1 MITIE
6 RHIAEQENLHKD
18 ATGMF
23 SRLIRDLTLSIR
35 IISREVR
42 RAGLNDILGMTG
54 TENIHGESVKKLDE
68 FANNTIIQAMQY
80 GGHVCVLASEECDDL
95 IYLPKESNKGN
106 YILLFDPLD
115 GSSNI
120 DADAPI
126 GTIFSILKR
135 EPRSELTDGNL
146 DDVLQQGNKQIA
158 AGYALY
164 GSSTVVV
171 LTCGNGVDMFT
182 YDPTL
187 GEFLLSN
194 SNIKM
199 PNKGKYYSIN
209 EGNSINWF
217 DSTTNYVKWVKERDV
232 ETNRP
237 YSLRYIGT
245 AVGDI
250 HRTLIYGGT
259 FLYPSDK
266 KSPNGKLR
274 LMYEVNPL
282 AFIIEQA
289 GGLAITSTGD
299 RVLDIK
305 PENLHQRCSIICGSI
320 DDVLKANS
328 FI

>member
-232 ETNRP
+232 ETN
-237 YSLRYIGT
+237 
-245 AVGDI
+245 
-250 HRTLIYGGT
+250 
-259 FLYPSDK
+259 
-266 KSPNGKLR
+266 SPI
-274 LMYEVNPL
+274 V
-282 AFIIEQA
+282 
-289 GGLAITSTGD
+289 
-299 RVLDIK
+299 
-305 PENLHQRCSIICGSI
+305 
-320 DDVLKANS
+320 
-328 FI
+328 

>member
-232 ETNRP
+232 ETNRA